1 MDPLQGDEQID
12 PTIVA
17 NEDAPTTG
25 TSRDS
30 PSLRSMI
37 ERVLETQLSH
47 HTMMETFFMTQTA
60 YGQLLDSLNTDV
72 TIFKVEFN

>member
-1 MDPLQGDEQID
+1 MDPPQGDEQID
-12 PTIVA
+12 PIVVA

-37 ERVLETQLSH
+37 ERVLETKLSH
-47 HTMMETFFMTQTA
+47 HTMMETFFTTQATH
-60 YGQLLDSLNTDV
+60 G
-72 TIFKVEFN
+72 